1 MKTSEILK
9 FVGKRVKLKL
19 KNDKREYAGPLFE
32 DPYTQNWIRQRY
44 KIINED
50 NHVTYAFRP
59 SHVKSIEEIAR
70 WEILSLE
77 RF

>member
-1 MKTSEILK
+1 MYMGDMTMKTNEILK

-19 KNDKREYAGPLFE
+19 KNDKRTYIGPFLE
-32 DPYTQNWIRQRY
+32 DPYTQDCIRKRY

-59 SHVKSIEEIAR
+59 SHVKSIEEI
-70 WEILSLE
+70 
-77 RF
+77 

>member
-19 KNDKREYAGPLFE
+19 KNDKRTYIGQFLE
-32 DPYTQNWIRQRY
+32 DPYTQNCIRKCY

-50 NHVTYAFRP
+50 NYVTYVFRP
-59 SHVKSIEEIAR
+59 SHVKSIEEMKIN
-70 WEILSLE
+70 EKV
-77 RF
+77 

>member
-9 FVGKRVKLKL
+9 FIGKRVKLKLKL
-19 KNDKREYAGPLFE
+19 KNDKREYTGPLFE
-32 DPYTQNWIRQRY
+32 DPYTQNCIRQRY

-59 SHVKSIEEIAR
+59 SHVKSIEEI
-70 WEILSLE
+70 
-77 RF
+77 

>member
-9 FVGKRVKLKL
+9 FVGKRVKLKP
-19 KNDKREYAGPLFE
+19 KNGKRTYIGPFSE
-32 DPYTQNWIRQRY
+32 DPYTQDCIRKRY

-50 NHVTYAFRP
+50 NHVTYVFRP

-70 WEILSLE
+70 
-77 RF
+77 